1 MPLTAAISASLQQLQ
16 LPGEFCGLGGEWP
29 VADLSFHLR
38 SSADALCTNAMQ
50 MNQLKI
56 WINDFLQN
64 AGFHAVVLAFACAPV
79 KNEIA
84 DVSTGRFT
92 DHIRA
97 AKPQTRHIDPMNR
110 EGWYQ
115 PAQSLALKQDRRT

>member
-1 MPLTAAISASLQQLQ
+1 
-16 LPGEFCGLGGEWP
+16 
-29 VADLSFHLR
+29 
-38 SSADALCTNAMQ
+38 MQ

-92 DHIRA
+92 DHVRA
-97 AKPQTRHIDPMNR
+97 AKPQTRQIDPMNR

-115 PAQSLALKQDRRT
+115 PAKSLALKQDRRT

>member
-1 MPLTAAISASLQQLQ
+1 MPLTGAISASLQ
-16 LPGEFCGLGGEWP
+16 LPGEFCGLGGKWP
-29 VADLSFHLR
+29 VVDLSFHLR
-38 SSADALCTNAMQ
+38 SSADALYTNAMQ

-64 AGFHAVVLAFACAPV
+64 AGFHAVVLAFARAPV
-79 KNEIA
+79 KNEIT

-92 DHIRA
+92 DHVRA
-97 AKPQTRHIDPMNR
+97 AKPQTRQIDPMNR

-115 PAQSLALKQDRRT
+115 PAKSLALKQDRRT

>member
-1 MPLTAAISASLQQLQ
+1 LPLTAAISASLQ
-16 LPGEFCGLGGEWP
+16 LPGEFCGLGGESP

-79 KNEIA
+79 KNEIT

-92 DHIRA
+92 DHVRA
-97 AKPQTRHIDPMNR
+97 AKPQTRQIDPMNR

-115 PAQSLALKQDRRT
+115 PAKSLALKQDRRT